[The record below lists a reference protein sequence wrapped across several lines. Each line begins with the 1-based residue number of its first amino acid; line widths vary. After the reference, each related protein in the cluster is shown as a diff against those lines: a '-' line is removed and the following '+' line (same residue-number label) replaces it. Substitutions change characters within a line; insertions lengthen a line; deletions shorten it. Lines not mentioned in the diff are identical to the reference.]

1 MSLVQPEALSMSP
14 EQREQMQYYVSGLA
28 QILYDDAEAKGM
40 NMASMGE
47 IEQAVRTQ
55 LQTHVSPKLGIFLSK
70 LVSAQMM
77 EKRES

>member
-1 MSLVQPEALSMSP
+1 MTP
-14 EQREQMQYYVSGLA
+14 EQREQMHYHARALA

-40 NMASMGE
+40 SMNSLGE
-47 IEQAVRTQ
+47 IEQTVRSQ
-55 LQTHVSPKLGIFLSK
+55 LQSHVSPDLGIFLSK

>member
-1 MSLVQPEALSMSP
+1 MGLVQSETLSMTP
-14 EQREQMQYYVSGLA
+14 EQREQIQHHVSALA

-40 NMASMGE
+40 SMGSMGE
-47 IEQAVRTQ
+47 IEQAVRAQ
-55 LQTHVSPKLGIFLSK
+55 LQSHVSPDLGIFLSK